1 MIENCLT
8 CAQTPEVIIQVYIHQ
23 SHTEVTLDPWNQG
36 GEVAGVDLGR
46 GGQWHRQ
53 EDGAPVRDL
62 LLPQS
67 VKEGKYG
74 TSLSL
79 PQLKG
84 QNLQLWKISLVIKH
98 EIASNKVYT
107 SYTLDCVTKK

>member
-46 GGQWHRQ
+46 GGQRHRQ
-53 EDGAPVRDL
+53 
-62 LLPQS
+62 
-67 VKEGKYG
+67 
-74 TSLSL
+74 
-79 PQLKG
+79 
-84 QNLQLWKISLVIKH
+84 
-98 EIASNKVYT
+98 
-107 SYTLDCVTKK
+107 